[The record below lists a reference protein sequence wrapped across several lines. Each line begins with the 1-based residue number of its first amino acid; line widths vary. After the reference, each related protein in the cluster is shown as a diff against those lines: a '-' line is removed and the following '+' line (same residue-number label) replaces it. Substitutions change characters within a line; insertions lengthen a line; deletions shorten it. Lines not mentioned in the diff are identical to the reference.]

1 MRMYVPILILPV
13 NTSDDKVFKV
23 RTLLDSGSE
32 ASCIEG
38 QFRFIFLSKE
48 KQVKVGYKKLKVI
61 TLASEVIKKF
71 RIVIVYFRS
80 SLPQQ

>member
-1 MRMYVPILILPV
+1 MYVPIIILPV

-32 ASCIEG
+32 ASWIEG
-38 QFRFIFLSKE
+38 QLLNK
-48 KQVKVGYKKLKVI
+48 VKNDRIGYKKLKVI
-61 TLASEVIKKF
+61 TLAGEVIKKF

>member
-1 MRMYVPILILPV
+1 MYVPIIILPV

-32 ASCIEG
+32 ASWIEG
-38 QFRFIFLSKE
+38 QLLNK
-48 KQVKVGYKKLKVI
+48 VKNDRIGYKKLKVI